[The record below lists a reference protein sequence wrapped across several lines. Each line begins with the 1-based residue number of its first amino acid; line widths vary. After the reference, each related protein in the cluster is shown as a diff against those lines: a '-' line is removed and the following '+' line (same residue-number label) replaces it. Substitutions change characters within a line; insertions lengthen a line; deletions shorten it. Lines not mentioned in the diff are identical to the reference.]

1 MFVQYYHPL
10 LYEPYAA
17 FLGLTPGEDSSGGDQ
32 HRLGITKAGNR
43 HVRML
48 LVEAAQNYARG
59 QVDYKSSC
67 LAVRQKGN
75 APAVI
80 EYADKANERLR
91 RKYYR
96 MTLKNGKKAN
106 VAKTAV
112 ARELACFIFSFSI
125 MWNAPQDIFS
135 SNNYLAV

>member
-48 LVEAAQNYARG
+48 LVEVAQSFAHG
-59 QVDYKSSC
+59 KISYKSQVYWR
-67 LAVRQKGN
+67 LVRKEILLLSLNTQTKLTRGSGEN
-75 APAVI
+75 TI
-80 EYADKANERLR
+80 E
-91 RKYYR
+91 
-96 MTLKNGKKAN
+96 
-106 VAKTAV
+106 
-112 ARELACFIFSFSI
+112 
-125 MWNAPQDIFS
+125 
-135 SNNYLAV
+135 

>member
-1 MFVQYYHPL
+1 MLVITQPFSDL
-10 LYEPYAA
+10 RRGA
-17 FLGLTPGEDSSGGDQ
+17 DSSGGDQ
-32 HRLGITKAGNR
+32 HRLDITKAGNR

-59 QVDYKSSC
+59 QVGYKSSC
-67 LAVRQKGN
+67 LAARQKGN
-75 APAVI
+75 APTVI

-112 ARELACFIFSFSI
+112 ARKLACFIWGMI
-125 MWNAPQDIFS
+125 TEHYA
-135 SNNYLAV
+135 